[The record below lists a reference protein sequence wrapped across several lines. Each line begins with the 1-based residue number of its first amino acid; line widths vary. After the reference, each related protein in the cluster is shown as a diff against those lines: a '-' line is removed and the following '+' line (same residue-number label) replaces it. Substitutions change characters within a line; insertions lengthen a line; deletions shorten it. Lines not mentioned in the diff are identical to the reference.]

1 VAVAS
6 GTQATWIVANVQG
19 VTEVGQ
25 TPLVQIPAKADYGI
39 RALLTLANSTT
50 SVTAEHLAEE
60 QSLPPRFLGAILSDL
75 RRAGLVVSQ
84 RGSEGGFKLARP
96 ASQIS
101 IADAL
106 RAISGPMAGVRGL
119 RPETLDYDGA
129 ATNLRDVWV
138 AVRASL
144 RNLLENVSL
153 EQVASGNLPSVLTK
167 LTKDSD
173 AWQPR

>member
-1 VAVAS
+1 M
-6 GTQATWIVANVQG
+6 
-19 VTEVGQ
+19 
-25 TPLVQIPAKADYGI
+25 QIPAKADYGI

-60 QSLPPRFLGAILSDL
+60 QDLPPRFLGAILSDL
-75 RRAGLVVSQ
+75 RRAGLVTSQ

-96 ASQIS
+96 ASEIS

-119 RPETLDYDGA
+119 RPETLAYDGA
-129 ATNLRDVWV
+129 ATSLRDVWV

-144 RNLLENVSL
+144 RNLLEHVTL
-153 EQVASGNLPSVLTK
+153 DQVASGNLPGVVTK
-167 LTKDSD
+167 LTKDPD
-173 AWQPR
+173 AWQAR

>member
-1 VAVAS
+1 MAR
-6 GTQATWIVANVQG
+6 GG
-19 VTEVGQ
+19 VEVGQ
-25 TPLVQIPAKADYGI
+25 NRPVQIPAKADYGI

-60 QSLPPRFLGAILSDL
+60 QNLPPRFLGAILSDL

-84 RGSEGGFKLARP
+84 RGSEGGFRLARP
-96 ASQIS
+96 ASEIS

-119 RPETLDYDGA
+119 RPETLSYEGA

-138 AVRASL
+138 AVRAAL
-144 RNLLENVSL
+144 RNLLEHVTL
-153 EQVASGNLPSVLTK
+153 EQVASGDLPAQLTK
-167 LTKDSD
+167 LTKDPD
-173 AWQPR
+173 AWQAR